1 MPGEEARVSN
11 LCQCSLT
18 NVAHLVFVGGLKGC
32 KLRMWIQQQEVDLC
46 HKGSLLRTVIPYT
59 RVNKRNR
66 LRSAYCLLS
75 AYFFP
80 GFAPG

>member
-32 KLRMWIQQQEVDLC
+32 KLRMRIQQQEVDLC
-46 HKGSLLRTVIPYT
+46 HKGSLLRTVIY
-59 RVNKRNR
+59 
-66 LRSAYCLLS
+66 
-75 AYFFP
+75 
-80 GFAPG
+80 